1 VTLDPSLLR
10 PIALGSSTT
19 LAELAWGV
27 SHEGALDTGDLLDRR
42 TRVGLVPAD
51 RAIAVAAAQEALAA
65 LTR

>member
-1 VTLDPSLLR
+1 VPRDPSLLR
-10 PIALGSSTT
+10 PIAPGSSTT
-19 LAELAWGV
+19 LAELVWGV

-65 LTR
+65 LRH